1 MKLCITANG
10 SNLESSTNTAF
21 GRAPWLIFIDP
32 ESMALQA
39 MENSA
44 ANASQGAGIGAA
56 QLVADNGAA
65 AVLTGRVGPKAEEV
79 LRAAGVKIYE
89 GLPET
94 SVKSAVQQFN
104 QGNFSTNTNSGG
116 QTMNNRNEVSSTN
129 GCRRLGGSGRGM
141 GRGNGM
147 GNGGGMNRGSSAN
160 GCRRQG
166 GSGRGM
172 GRGGGMGNGRQG
184 RCGR

>member
-39 MENSA
+39 MKNSA

-65 AVLTGRVGPKAEEV
+65 AVLTSRVGPR
-79 LRAAGVKIYE
+79 LRSSAAAGVKFMKVYQKPRSNLLYSNLTRVIFQLTPTQE
-89 GLPET
+89 
-94 SVKSAVQQFN
+94 VKQ
-104 QGNFSTNTNSGG
+104 
-116 QTMNNRNEVSSTN
+116 
-129 GCRRLGGSGRGM
+129 
-141 GRGNGM
+141 
-147 GNGGGMNRGSSAN
+147 
-160 GCRRQG
+160 
-166 GSGRGM
+166 
-172 GRGGGMGNGRQG
+172 
-184 RCGR
+184 

>member
-1 MKLCITANG
+1 MKLCVTANG
-10 SNLESSTNTAF
+10 SNLESLTNTAF
-21 GRAPWLIFIDP
+21 GRAPWLIFVDT

-79 LRAAGVKIYE
+79 LQAAGIKIYE
-89 GLPET
+89 GLSET

-116 QTMNNRNEVSSTN
+116 QVMNNRNGVSSTN
-129 GCRRLGGSGRGM
+129 GCRRAGGSGRGL
-141 GRGNGM
+141 GR
-147 GNGGGMNRGSSAN
+147 GNGGGMGRGN
-160 GCRRQG
+160 CMNN
-166 GSGRGM
+166 GSGRGNGGGM
-172 GRGGGMGNGRQG
+172 RRGGGRGNGRPG

>member
-10 SNLESSTNTAF
+10 SNLDSSTNTTF
-21 GRAPWLIFIDP
+21 GRAPWLLYIDTD
-32 ESMALQA
+32 SMDLQA

-79 LRAAGVKIYE
+79 LQAAGIKIYE
-89 GLPET
+89 GLTET
-94 SVKSAVQQFN
+94 SVKSALQQFN
-104 QGNFSTNTNSGG
+104 EGNFSTNTNSGG
-116 QTMNNRNEVSSTN
+116 QTMNNRNRVSSTN
-129 GCRRLGGSGRGM
+129 GCRRAGGSGRGM

-147 GNGGGMNRGSSAN
+147 GNGGGMGRG
-160 GCRRQG
+160 GCRG
-166 GSGRGM
+166 NGTGNGAGM
-172 GRGGGMGNGRQG
+172 RRSGGMGNGRQC